1 MRPKQIKENLCNVN
15 NANDWWT
22 ARSDLVLDAGAVIKA
37 PASVASYNPA
47 AAAQILQRPSL
58 VHLDVPLCSS

>member
-1 MRPKQIKENLCNVN
+1 MATLNYR
-15 NANDWWT
+15 T
-22 ARSDLVLDAGAVIKA
+22 ARNDLGLDAGAVIKA

-58 VHLDVPLCSS
+58 VLLDVPFCSS